1 MFVRKRDPRY
11 KAHLK
16 AHSHPAVAMPLPNP
30 LARHNSVEPTA
41 VYIEQEWQ
49 KTRVSGEEDLEWA
62 LAEGN
67 DDPEIFE
74 CVACGKPF
82 KSEAAWNS
90 HERSKKHIKNVEVL
104 RRQMEE
110 EAMQLGLSFD
120 PSGGL
125 GPRIAEDSDQARD
138 LATPPL
144 EDGPDTEQESPRDT
158 QDSPECPAKTILAEE
173 TLPEGGDEAEQIPS
187 QEQKLSKRE
196 KRRLREARKQAQAV
210 EDTHASD
217 LQGRVD
223 SRLTI
228 RYRSVTF
235 AQRNSKA
242 DRGCSTT
249 SKAQA
254 TQSLGQSRT
263 RAQKRKEQEESGSWW
278 LTHKLGHI
286 IWGIFSL

>member
-1 MFVRKRDPRY
+1 
-11 KAHLK
+11 
-16 AHSHPAVAMPLPNP
+16 MPLPNP

-173 TLPEGGDEAEQIPS
+173 KLPEGGDEAEQIPS